1 MLAIDR
7 AARSASQADDDDE
20 TTIAAQHRLHNDGR
34 AANVA
39 GPVEATLDQHHDEDR
54 CRLTDNRNVFAAKC
68 RPRNE
73 KRRARNVCI
82 DEILFHRID
91 TEYRESMLLGVHRD
105 CIYTYCPERAPRKS
119 HFHWPTF
126 SAAREALARRA
137 AAVRCLANIYCANSI
152 SHESSKRQQL
162 LYVYCVYKRNETSI
176 IDRVIYNYTRDAP
189 RGGLQARPRLLY
201 IITSDFFSL
210 AREEKRLPP
219 PTKSREARA
228 CHDNTPPTVYL
239 NRNWVLSE
247 DDPVGKIVERVR
259 AEDSEQDELSYGLEP
274 SQMNYQGLLDQPHNH
289 NNNNKPLP
297 FDINNTTGI
306 ITLNQTLKGRIAV
319 CESSGERRH
328 ISAASAATAHADDT
342 TLAQCR
348 PDDASTAYEDA
359 SAAGDDQD
367 EYHRAAAAAA
377 AAATRLVRVS
387 RASSPEQQQSE
398 GELGKGQRAATV
410 GQTGADRR
418 RLEADTRGEQQSDG
432 VRGDRGARLQD
443 HVVRPAVRRDTRQR
457 RSAARRRA
465 LQASLASHQRAEQ
478 RKFDQRVHGAEQ
490 DLRLAGH
497 VAERQVGISATQAKG
512 SCCTL
517 ELLRSIAVIEK
528 RIFTRHLPRFIQ
540 ILHILGEG
548 CFGQVWR
555 CEAQGIEGSNIQGLR
570 CVAVKTLKENATERE
585 RLDLAQEL
593 KVMKGLEPHP
603 NVVRLLGC
611 CTERDPLFIIL
622 EYVSGGKLQ
631 SFLRASREERN
642 NGSGGGGGG
651 GLTSHQLTQFV
662 YQVAKGMEY
671 LASKGIIHRDLAA
684 RNVLIDEKHVCKVA
698 DFGFA
703 RDVAANQIYERKSEG
718 RLPIRWMAPE
728 SLWDNIFSV
737 KSDIWSFGVLIWE
750 IVTLGSTPYPG
761 LAAQELM
768 KRVREGYRLERP
780 EHCKREL
787 YNIMFYC
794 WNKDPSQRPSFT
806 ELVARTEELL
816 LDETDYIE
824 LDRFPDHS
832 YYNVLNLSGEKF
844 EQSV

>member
-1 MLAIDR
+1 MTTR
-7 AARSASQADDDDE
+7 RRRSQLSTGYIMDE
-20 TTIAAQHRLHNDGR
+20 PPMSP
-34 AANVA
+34 
-39 GPVEATLDQHHDEDR
+39 GPS
-54 CRLTDNRNVFAAKC
+54 
-68 RPRNE
+68 
-73 KRRARNVCI
+73 KRRSIGTAT
-82 DEILFHRID
+82 RIVAV
-91 TEYRESMLLGVHRD
+91 LL
-105 CIYTYCPERAPRKS
+105 IIA
-119 HFHWPTF
+119 TF
-126 SAAREALARRA
+126 SLQRA
-137 AAVRCLANIYCANSI
+137 
-152 SHESSKRQQL
+152 
-162 LYVYCVYKRNETSI
+162 
-176 IDRVIYNYTRDAP
+176 
-189 RGGLQARPRLLY
+189 
-201 IITSDFFSL
+201 
-210 AREEKRLPP
+210 
-219 PTKSREARA
+219 A

-259 AEDSEQDELSYGLEP
+259 AEDNEQDELSYGLEP
-274 SQMNYQGLLDQPHNH
+274 SQMNYQGLLEQPHNR
-289 NNNNKPLP
+289 NNDKPLP

-306 ITLNQTLKGRIAV
+306 ITLNQTLKGRAGQHISLYVTVSDGQLTAKSEV
-319 CESSGERRH
+319 FVNIEGPRGTNAGQNTRSPFANHPANGGIFRPPLLRLPTLTIPPSPNVGQMMAQPPMRTRLQPETIKTSIIEQQHDRYLPQKLRPQSSSSSSSRESSEQ
-328 ISAASAATAHADDT
+328 ASEQPPLAKQVPIDADSKPT
-342 TLAQCR
+342 ILGANNQTV
-348 PDDASTAYEDA
+348 
-359 SAAGDDQD
+359 
-367 EYHRAAAAAA
+367 
-377 AAATRLVRVS
+377 AAATEAPGSRTMSYVLLSAVILVSVVLLLGVALYKRHLRATKELSSENSINVYTVPNKTFDS
-387 RASSPEQQQSE
+387 RATLQNDKWEFP
-398 GELGKGQRAATV
+398 RH
-410 GQTGADRR
+410 
-418 RLEADTRGEQQSDG
+418 RL
-432 VRGDRGARLQD
+432 
-443 HVVRPAVRRDTRQR
+443 
-457 RSAARRRA
+457 
-465 LQASLASHQRAEQ
+465 
-478 RKFDQRVHGAEQ
+478 K
-490 DLRLAGH
+490 
-497 VAERQVGISATQAKG
+497 
-512 SCCTL
+512 
-517 ELLRSIAVIEK
+517 
-528 RIFTRHLPRFIQ
+528 

-555 CEAQGIEGSNIQGLR
+555 CEAQGIEGSNIHGLR

-642 NGSGGGGGG
+642 SGGSGGG
-651 GLTSHQLTQFV
+651 GLTSHQLTMFV

-832 YYNVLNLSGEKF
+832 YYNVLNLSGEKL
-844 EQSV
+844 